1 MLKDAGLLTEEQLQK
16 ALKDHRKTNMKLGQY
31 LVREGI
37 VSESKLVDVVSQ
49 QTRVKKYSSDKFPF
63 DVNMANI
70 LPADVARKYQVVP
83 LMKKG
88 FLLTIAMIDPLD
100 IVALDAIEDAT
111 NTEVEAVIC
120 TEQELNHLTS
130 NLYGSYS
137 GFGDVM
143 EDMIAGEETEVK
155 SDTGMVEVDSHS
167 LQDMAEEAPVIRLVN
182 SILSQAVRE
191 GASDIHMSPEKDY
204 VQLRF
209 RVDGKLHEV
218 PAPPKSLFLPV
229 VSRIKL
235 ISNLDIAVSRI
246 PQDGRFTLQ
255 MQNKEINVRTS
266 TLPTIYG
273 ENVVMRLLDTSSG
286 IYTLEQLG
294 MPAHDRENMA
304 RMINKPY
311 GMMLSTGPTGSGKS
325 TTLFS
330 LLKIV
335 NQPDVNII
343 TLEDPVEYRME
354 GVRQVQLNRKA
365 GMTFAS
371 GLKSILRQDP
381 DVVMVGEIRDAET
394 ASVAVQAS
402 LTGHRVLSTV
412 HTNDSAGAITRFI
425 DMGVE
430 PFLVASVLLVAIAQ
444 RLIRTVCPDCKES
457 YKPPPRALEFWG
469 LDKVEGANFVKGRGC
484 FNCMDTGY
492 KGRTGLYEILM
503 VNERIQEMIIAGN
516 SSVDIIRE
524 AQLNFGL
531 KTLKDDAAD
540 KVLNGITTIEEATKA
555 VMV

>member
-516 SSVDIIRE
+516 SSVDILRE

>member
-1 MLKDAGLLTEEQLQK
+1 MLKEAGLLTEEQLQK
-16 ALKDHRKTNMKLGQY
+16 ALRDHRKTNMKLGQY

-143 EDMIAGEETEVK
+143 DDVVASEDTEVK
-155 SDTGMVEVDSHS
+155 SDTGLVDVDSHS

-191 GASDIHMSPEKDY
+191 GASDIHMSPEKDF

-235 ISNLDIAVSRI
+235 ISNLDIAVSRV

-294 MPAHDRENMA
+294 MPEKDRDNLN

-311 GMMLSTGPTGSGKS
+311 GMILSTGPTGSGKS

-381 DVVMVGEIRDAET
+381 DVVMVGEIRDSET

-430 PFLVASVLLVAIAQ
+430 PFLVASVLLVSIAQ
-444 RLIRTVCPDCKES
+444 RLIRTVCPDCKEP
-457 YKPPPRALEFWG
+457 YKPSPRALEFWG

-516 SSVDIIRE
+516 SSVDILRE
-524 AQLNFGL
+524 AQLNLGL

-540 KVLNGITTIEEATKA
+540 KVLNGVTTIEEATKA

>member
-1 MLKDAGLLTEEQLQK
+1 MLKEAGLLTEEQLQK
-16 ALKDHRKTNMKLGQY
+16 AIRDHRKTNMKLGQY

-49 QTRVKKYSSDKFPF
+49 QTKVKKYSSEKYPF
-63 DVNMANI
+63 DVNMANV
-70 LPADVARKYQVVP
+70 LPADIARKFQVVP
-83 LMKKG
+83 LLKKG

-143 EDMIAGEETEVK
+143 EDVDASEEAEVK
-155 SDTGMVEVDSHS
+155 SETGLVEVDSHS

-255 MQNKEINVRTS
+255 LQNKEINIRTS

-294 MPAHDRENMA
+294 MPEKDRNNLA

-311 GMMLSTGPTGSGKS
+311 GLILSTGPTGSGKS

-330 LLKIV
+330 LLKVV

-354 GVRQVQLNRKA
+354 GARQVQLNRKA

-430 PFLVASVLLVAIAQ
+430 PFLVSSVLLVSIAQ
-444 RLIRTVCPDCKES
+444 RLVRTVCPDCKEP
-457 YKPPPRALEFWG
+457 YKPPQRALEFWG
-469 LDKVEGANFVKGRGC
+469 LDKVEGADFVKGRGC
-484 FNCMDTGY
+484 FNCMDTGF
-492 KGRTGLYEILM
+492 KGRIGLYEILI
-503 VNERIQEMIIAGN
+503 VNEKIQDMIIAGN
-516 SSVDIIRE
+516 SSVEIIRE
-524 AQLNFGL
+524 ARTNGDLR
-531 KTLKDDAAD
+531 TLKDDAAN
-540 KVLNGITTIEEATKA
+540 KILNGLTTIEEATKG

>member
-1 MLKDAGLLTEEQLQK
+1 MLVEAGLLTEDILLK
-16 ALKDHRKTNMKLGQY
+16 AIRDHKKTNMKLGQY
-31 LVREGI
+31 LVREGL
-37 VSESKLVDVVSQ
+37 VSESKLVDVVSR
-49 QTRVKKYSSDKFPF
+49 QTKVKKYSSDKYPF

-70 LPADVARKYQVVP
+70 LSADIARKYQVVP
-83 LMKKG
+83 LQKKG

-120 TEQELNHLTS
+120 TEQELNHLTG

-137 GFGDVM
+137 GFGDVI
-143 EDMIAGEETEVK
+143 EDVETAEEGEVK
-155 SDTGMVEVDSHS
+155 SETGLVEVDSHS

-255 MQNKEINVRTS
+255 LQNREINIRTS

-294 MPAHDRENMA
+294 MPERDRDSLT

-311 GMMLSTGPTGSGKS
+311 GMILSTGPTGSGKS

-381 DVVMVGEIRDAET
+381 DVVMVGEIRDPET

-430 PFLVASVLLVAIAQ
+430 PFLVSSVLLAAIAQ
-444 RLIRTVCPDCKES
+444 RLIRTVCPDCKEP
-457 YKPPPRALEFWG
+457 YKPSQRSLEFWG
-469 LDKVEGANFVKGRGC
+469 LDKAEGADFVRGRGC
-484 FNCMDTGY
+484 FNCMDTGF
-492 KGRTGLYEILM
+492 KGRTGLYEILI
-503 VNERIQEMIIAGN
+503 VNEKIQDMIIAGK
-516 SSVDIIRE
+516 SSAEIIRE
-524 AQLNFGL
+524 ARANSGL
-531 KTLKDDAAD
+531 RTLKDDAAD
-540 KVLNGITTIEEATKA
+540 KILNGITTIEEATKA